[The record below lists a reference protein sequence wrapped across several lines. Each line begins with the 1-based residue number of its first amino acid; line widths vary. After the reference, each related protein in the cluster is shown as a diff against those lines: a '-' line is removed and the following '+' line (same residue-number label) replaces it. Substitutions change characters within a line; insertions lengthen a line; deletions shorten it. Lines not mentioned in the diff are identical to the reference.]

1 MYSVSQVV
9 FVLWPESWISI
20 TFEKDKQTSRQ
31 EWEVREGEVSKNIIV
46 LPLVLFQSG
55 KKREPQSSF
64 EKRNREERMSEKKN
78 LKGRK
83 RGEDRGQLRQESE
96 DEGIERKSVK
106 KQEESTVA
114 SLVRLLFFS
123 CSFGPLS
130 SSQGKEKRLD
140 TSFIV
145 ALVWFNCSLLRQ
157 KRGTSLCVYDTLWLL
172 HFTLNLPAVK
182 SSWNNCIDWCT
193 WKTSPTFKIEE
204 SPGKI
209 SFSWITFF
217 KTRGMS
223 FLFVLLY
230 ILLLQLLLRLRSPTE
245 TIVFHR
251 EWQERPTTE

>member
-1 MYSVSQVV
+1 
-9 FVLWPESWISI
+9 
-20 TFEKDKQTSRQ
+20 
-31 EWEVREGEVSKNIIV
+31 
-46 LPLVLFQSG
+46 
-55 KKREPQSSF
+55 
-64 EKRNREERMSEKKN
+64 MSEKKN

-83 RGEDRGQLRQESE
+83 REEDRGQRKKGSK
-96 DEGIERKSVK
+96 DEGFERKSVK

-123 CSFGPLS
+123 CSFGPLLFP
-130 SSQGKEKRLD
+130 GKEERLD

-193 WKTSPTFKIEE
+193 WKTSPTFKISSSSGE
-204 SPGKI
+204 I
-209 SFSWITFF
+209 SLSWITFF

-223 FLFVLLY
+223 FLFVLLH

-245 TIVFHR
+245 TIVFHG
-251 EWQERPTTE
+251 EWQKKDQQQNSQW